1 GGDAV
6 VDRAARVPLVRSARR
21 GVPDRAGQRP
31 PRRGHRRRPEPGAAV
46 SAAPHIALAP
56 ARPVN
61 VVSLAEWREARRAP
75 VEADA
80 PPATPLRLLR
90 LVVDGDEP
98 PPFSLDVFL
107 RRARAVM

>member
-1 GGDAV
+1 M
-6 VDRAARVPLVRSARR
+6 
-21 GVPDRAGQRP
+21 
-31 PRRGHRRRPEPGAAV
+31 

-107 RRARAVM
+107 RRARAVMGDAVDERSFDPYRDAEPA